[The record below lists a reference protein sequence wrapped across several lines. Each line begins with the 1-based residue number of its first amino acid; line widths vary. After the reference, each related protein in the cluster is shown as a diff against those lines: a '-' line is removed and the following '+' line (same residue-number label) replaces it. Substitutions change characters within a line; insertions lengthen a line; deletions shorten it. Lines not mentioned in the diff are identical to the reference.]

1 MELTTLCDLPGVS
14 GREEL
19 VRKAVLQACRDALGK
34 EAVTIDQMGNII
46 AHKPG
51 RNPAAPRKMVCAH
64 MDEAGLMAV
73 SATEEGLLRV
83 RAIGNVDSRMLV
95 SKRVQVGY
103 PEDGSEPLNGVIG
116 AMAIHLQTA
125 EDRKHV
131 LPIGELYVD
140 IGARDKDEAIAKA
153 PMGTPVTFAPGCVPF
168 GENRLRG
175 KALDGRTGCHNLLR
189 LLSADVSG
197 DTDFV
202 FTTLYQV
209 GGLGAVGAAYRL
221 APDAALVLDGSQAN
235 DLGDTDAVRRL
246 CALGGGCVLHFMDRG
261 AIAQPA
267 FFAEMAALAKEASIP
282 YQAPQVLNPAGE
294 AGSVQL
300 ARGGA
305 KTCVLSVPVRYPRTP
320 ISVVDLGDVEAQ
332 YQLAR
337 RWLEQ

>member
-34 EAVTIDQMGNII
+34 EAVTIDQMGNVI

-51 RNPAAPRKMVCAH
+51 RDPAAPRKMVCAH
-64 MDEAGLMAV
+64 MDEAGLMVV

-83 RAIGNVDSRMLV
+83 RAVGNVDPRMLV

-131 LPIGELYVD
+131 LPIGEMYVD
-140 IGARDKDEAIAKA
+140 IGARDKDEAMSKA

-175 KALDGRTGCHNLLR
+175 KALDGRAGCYNLLR
-189 LLSADVSG
+189 LLNADVSG

-209 GGLGAVGAAYRL
+209 GGLGAVGAVYRL
-221 APDAALVLDGSQAN
+221 APDAALVLDGAQAN
-235 DLGDTDAVRRL
+235 DLGDPEETRRL
-246 CALGGGCVLHFMDRG
+246 CALGGGCVIHFMDRG

-282 YQAPQVLNPAGE
+282 YQTPQALNPAGE
-294 AGSVQL
+294 IGRVQL

-305 KTCVLSVPVRYPRTP
+305 RTCVLSVPVRYPHAP